1 MKRPT
6 GSRRYVEDAKTGVW
20 AITKPLQATLQRG
33 NQPAAH
39 RVCGPVEQDVDLQVV
54 ELSGMIA
61 EIPIGLMMEILEVVI
76 RVELFV
82 VRIGN
87 VLDVA

>member
-1 MKRPT
+1 
-6 GSRRYVEDAKTGVW
+6 
-20 AITKPLQATLQRG
+20 
-33 NQPAAH
+33 
-39 RVCGPVEQDVDLQVV
+39 
-54 ELSGMIA
+54 MIA